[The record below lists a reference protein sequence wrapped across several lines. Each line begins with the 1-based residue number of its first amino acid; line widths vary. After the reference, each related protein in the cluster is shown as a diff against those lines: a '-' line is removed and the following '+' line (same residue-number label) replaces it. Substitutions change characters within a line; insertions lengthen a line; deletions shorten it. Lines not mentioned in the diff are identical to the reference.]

1 MHRREPL
8 AKKGVAGMDTS
19 AQKNILTRR
28 ANQGHNSI
36 IPKSVRPPMRCLS
49 GSRRDNRPNILII
62 EMTWVVRRM
71 IAYALQA
78 VAMRLTSGKPQSSF
92 SMLQKG

>member
-1 MHRREPL
+1 
-8 AKKGVAGMDTS
+8 
-19 AQKNILTRR
+19 
-28 ANQGHNSI
+28 
-36 IPKSVRPPMRCLS
+36 MRCLS